1 MFSLAGKCALIS
13 GAGAPGGIGVAIAKF
28 LKDLGA
34 EVFITSTTERIYE
47 RAKELGVTGLVADL
61 TRESDS
67 LRVIASIER
76 LDILVNNAGMT
87 SVNSPLGSDEASDL
101 TNVTSDAWQR
111 GMQRNLDTA
120 FNLTRAAL
128 PLLRKSDNGRI
139 VMISSVTG
147 GLMAMAN
154 QPAYAAAKAAMI
166 GLMRSIALDEA
177 KYGVTCNAIL
187 PGWIKTDTQSSH
199 EKLQGLKTPLGRNGK
214 PEEIASL
221 VGWLASNDAG
231 YMTGQTLVID
241 GGNSISEERA

>member
-1 MFSLAGKCALIS
+1 MFSLAGKRALIS
-13 GAGAPGGIGVAIAKF
+13 GAGAPGGIGVAIAKV

-34 EVFITSTTERIYE
+34 EVFITSTTERIHE
-47 RAKELGVTGLVADL
+47 RAKELGVTGLIADL
-61 TRESDS
+61 TSESDS
-67 LRVIASIER
+67 LRVIASVER
-76 LDILVNNAGMT
+76 LDVLVNNAGMT
-87 SVNSPLGSDEASDL
+87 SVNSPLGTDEASDL
-101 TNVTSDAWQR
+101 TNITSEAWQR
-111 GMQRNLDTA
+111 GIQRNLDTA
-120 FNLTRAAL
+120 FNLTKAAL

-139 VMISSVTG
+139 VMVSSVTG

-154 QPAYAAAKAAMI
+154 QPVYAAAKAAMI

-187 PGWIKTDTQSSH
+187 PGWIETDTQSSH

-221 VGWLASNDAG
+221 VGWLASNDSG

>member
-1 MFSLAGKCALIS
+1 MFPLAGKRALIS
-13 GAGAPGGIGVAIAKF
+13 GAGAQGGIGVAIAKV

-34 EVFITSTTERIYE
+34 EVFITSTTERIHE

-67 LRVIASIER
+67 LRLISSIER

-87 SVNSPLGSDEASDL
+87 SVDNPLGADEASDL
-101 TNVTSDAWQR
+101 TNITSEAWQR
-111 GMQRNLDTA
+111 GIERNLDTA
-120 FNLTRAAL
+120 FNLTKAAL
-128 PLLRKSDNGRI
+128 PLLRKSNAGRI

-147 GLMAMAN
+147 GLMSMAN
-154 QPAYAAAKAAMI
+154 QPVYAAAKAAMI

-187 PGWIKTDTQSSH
+187 PGWIETDTQSSH

-221 VGWLASNDAG
+221 VGWLASNDSG

-241 GGNSISEERA
+241 GGNSINEERA

>member
-1 MFSLAGKCALIS
+1 MFSLAGKRALIS
-13 GAGAPGGIGVAIAKF
+13 GAGAPGGIGVAIAKVF
-28 LKDLGA
+28 KDLGA
-34 EVFITSTTERIYE
+34 ELFITSTTERIHE
-47 RAKELGVTGLVADL
+47 RAKELGVTGLIADL
-61 TRESDS
+61 TSESDS

-76 LDILVNNAGMT
+76 LDVLVNNAGMT
-87 SVNSPLGSDEASDL
+87 SVNSPLGTDEASDL
-101 TNVTSDAWQR
+101 TNITSDAWQR
-111 GMQRNLDTA
+111 GIQRNLDTA
-120 FNLTRAAL
+120 FNLTKAAL
-128 PLLRKSDNGRI
+128 PLLRKSNTGRI
-139 VMISSVTG
+139 VLISSVTG

-154 QPAYAAAKAAMI
+154 QPVYAAAKAAMI

-187 PGWIKTDTQSSH
+187 PGWIETDTQSPH

-241 GGNSISEERA
+241 GGNSIREERA